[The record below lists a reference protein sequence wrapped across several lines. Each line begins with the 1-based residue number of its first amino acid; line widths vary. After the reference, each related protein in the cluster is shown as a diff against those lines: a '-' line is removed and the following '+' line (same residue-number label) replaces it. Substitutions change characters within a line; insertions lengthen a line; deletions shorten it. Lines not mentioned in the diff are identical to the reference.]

1 MLLMAIG
8 LSFTVKAQVSFNHT
22 TGNVKD
28 TIVNTSIDTLSLTLS
43 YSYNTVSIQPV
54 VKKDTG
60 TMEGTSVLYKSVN
73 GTNWV
78 ATGDTLTLTN
88 VTTNTAVWEKVSPCR
103 YWRIITG
110 GATTVTGSVAA
121 KLQNSR
127 N

>member
-1 MLLMAIG
+1 MAIG
-8 LSFTVKAQVSFNHT
+8 LSFTVKAQVSFVGTATNST
-22 TGNVKD
+22 NAIT
-28 TIVNTSIDTLSLTLS
+28 NTSVDTCYYTLS
-43 YSYNTVSIQPV
+43 YSYATISIQPV
-54 VKKDTG
+54 VTKSTG
-60 TMEGTSVLYKSVN
+60 TMAGTSVLYKSVN

-88 VTTNTAVWEKVSPCR
+88 VTTNTTVWEKVSACR

-121 KLQNSR
+121 KLQNSL